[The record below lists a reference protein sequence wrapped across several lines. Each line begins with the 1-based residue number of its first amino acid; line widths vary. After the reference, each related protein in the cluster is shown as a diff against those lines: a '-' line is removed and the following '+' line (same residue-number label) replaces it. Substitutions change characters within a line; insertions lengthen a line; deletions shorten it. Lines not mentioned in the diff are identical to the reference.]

1 MHRFDVGKLPHDVLS
16 KMISKLPIIHDD
28 VVVAPKIGEDAAVID
43 LGDRYLVVAS
53 DPITFTAKD
62 IGFYL
67 VTINAND
74 IAVMGAKPRYL
85 IVTLL
90 LPENLTDAE
99 LVNKIFDSIAS
110 ASRSLEVSVIGGHTE
125 ITYGIDR
132 PIAIGTMLGFAP
144 KGRLITS
151 SNAKVGDVI
160 LLTKGI
166 AIEGTSIIAKEKG
179 EELGRIFGKEL
190 VEKAAKFTAE
200 PGISVVR
207 EALIAAET
215 GCVHAMH
222 DPTEGGLATALFEL
236 ATASDVGLLIS
247 LEDIPIYRET
257 REFCRY
263 FHIDPLGLLASGA
276 LLIVVPPEC
285 AESVESAVLSNGIPV
300 RRIGEIKPK
309 DFGLKMLK
317 DGKLADLPVYHR
329 DELTKIL

>member
-90 LPENLTDAE
+90 LPENLTDAQ
-99 LVNKIFDSIAS
+99 LVNEIFDSIAS

-132 PIAIGTMLGFAP
+132 PIAIGTML
-144 KGRLITS
+144 
-151 SNAKVGDVI
+151 
-160 LLTKGI
+160 
-166 AIEGTSIIAKEKG
+166 
-179 EELGRIFGKEL
+179 
-190 VEKAAKFTAE
+190 
-200 PGISVVR
+200 
-207 EALIAAET
+207 
-215 GCVHAMH
+215 
-222 DPTEGGLATALFEL
+222 
-236 ATASDVGLLIS
+236 
-247 LEDIPIYRET
+247 
-257 REFCRY
+257 
-263 FHIDPLGLLASGA
+263 
-276 LLIVVPPEC
+276 
-285 AESVESAVLSNGIPV
+285 
-300 RRIGEIKPK
+300 
-309 DFGLKMLK
+309 
-317 DGKLADLPVYHR
+317 
-329 DELTKIL
+329 